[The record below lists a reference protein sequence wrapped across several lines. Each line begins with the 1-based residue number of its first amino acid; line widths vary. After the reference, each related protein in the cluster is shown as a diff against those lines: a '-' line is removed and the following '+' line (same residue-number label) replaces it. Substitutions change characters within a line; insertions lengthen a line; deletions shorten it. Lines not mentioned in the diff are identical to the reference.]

1 MGRGICLPLPT
12 AQSGSPSGETWG
24 SCAAWK
30 WLHPVLPNRRSV
42 PARSSSLG
50 WKCTYFYGAS
60 WDKHLN
66 DSNLQSTLM
75 WCRIPDALEQPKGL
89 LCSISLWGVLCY
101 LLEDLLVSPGTS
113 ALLLLDKVSPFMPCH
128 ARVADCHNLLP
139 YCPSCRMNGLV
150 PDYLTP
156 FLEQEKNLLIFP
168 HTKFTCR
175 GNFCMATVLYLAGKK
190 KKVFGS
196 YHGWRVQNYS
206 QDTWEFLG
214 LLIRYRASFCL
225 FISL

>member
-1 MGRGICLPLPT
+1 MAPAVG
-12 AQSGSPSGETWG
+12 
-24 SCAAWK
+24 
-30 WLHPVLPNRRSV
+30 LHPVLPNRRSV

-50 WKCTYFYGAS
+50 WKCTYFYRAS

-89 LCSISLWGVLCY
+89 LCSISLWGVLCS

-156 FLEQEKNLLIFP
+156 FLEQEKKPLNFSTHQVHLQRQFLYDHCVISCEKTGIWVLSWITCTESFP
-168 HTKFTCR
+168 GH
-175 GNFCMATVLYLAGKK
+175 
-190 KKVFGS
+190 
-196 YHGWRVQNYS
+196 
-206 QDTWEFLG
+206 WEVLG